1 MRKTTGL
8 LPAVILMLFIIIDTA
23 SAAVAIVSNMT
34 QDKQARP
41 GEIYKASITV
51 KNNGTEPEAIRVYQ
65 TDYMSYSNGTTNYG
79 EPAGKMPRS
88 NAGWITFSPKTI
100 SVGPDARV
108 NINYEVKVPDDKNL
122 TGSYWSVV
130 MVEQIPKPMKETETK
145 KQTVGLQLLLR
156 YAIQI
161 ITDIDDTGL
170 TKINFLNSRV
180 AQKKDGKG
188 FNFFIE
194 IENTGERQIVPE
206 VSIEFFDMKQ
216 GKSAGK
222 FTSSKNRIFPS
233 GSTKYTFDL
242 GDIPAGKYKV
252 QVLADCGGENLFGG
266 EYNLDLVK

>member
-1 MRKTTGL
+1 MRKTRVL
-8 LPAVILMLFIIIDTA
+8 FLSAILMFFVINDTA
-23 SAAVAIVSNMT
+23 SAAVAIASNMT
-34 QDKQARP
+34 QVKQAKP

-88 NAGWITFSPKTI
+88 NASWITFSPKTV
-100 SVGPDARV
+100 SVGPDAKI

-130 MVEQIPKPMKETETK
+130 MVQQIPKPLKDTETK
-145 KQTVGLQLLLR
+145 KQTVGLQLQLQ
-156 YAIQI
+156 YAVQI

-170 TKINFLNSRV
+170 TKINFLNPRV

-194 IENTGERQIVPE
+194 IENTGERQLVPE
-206 VSIEFFDMKQ
+206 ISAEFFDTKQ

-222 FTSSKNRIFPS
+222 FTSSKNRIFPN
-233 GSTKYTFDL
+233 GSTKYIFDL

-252 QVLADCGGENLFGG
+252 QVIADCGDENLFGG
-266 EYNLDLVK
+266 EYSLDLVK

>member
-1 MRKTTGL
+1 MRKTIVL
-8 LPAVILMLFIIIDTA
+8 FLSAILMFFIISDTA
-23 SAAVAIVSNMT
+23 LAAVAIVSNMT
-34 QDKQARP
+34 QDKQAKP
-41 GEIYKASITV
+41 GELYKGSITV

-79 EPAGKMPRS
+79 EPAGKMQRS
-88 NAGWITFSPKTI
+88 NANWITFSPKTV

-108 NINYEVKVPDDKNL
+108 NINYEVKVPDDKTL
-122 TGSYWSVV
+122 AGSYWSVV
-130 MVEQIPKPMKETETK
+130 MVEQVPKPLKDTEMK

-156 YAIQI
+156 YAVQI

-170 TKINFLNSRV
+170 IKINFLNPRV

-194 IENTGERQIVPE
+194 IENTGERQLVPE
-206 VSIEFFDMKQ
+206 VSTEFFDMKQ

-222 FTSSKNRIFPS
+222 FTTSKNRSFPT